1 MPSSPAGRAHAWH
14 LYTASVPDPT
24 RACPAVTATNKPST
38 IAWTLSRQSAL
49 LVRQWDDAT
58 FVFDSFSG
66 RTHYLNGS
74 AAEILA
80 LVAEK
85 PLPLAETDA
94 ALLQEFAPA
103 NPEAFIAASHRVLE
117 LLETLGLVTRS
128 A

>member
-1 MPSSPAGRAHAWH
+1 M
-14 LYTASVPDPT
+14 
-24 RACPAVTATNKPST
+24 
-38 IAWTLSRQSAL
+38 AWTLTQHAILS
-49 LVRQWDDAT
+49 VRQWDDAT

-80 LVAEK
+80 LISEQ

-94 ALLQEFAPA
+94 ALLREFAPA
-103 NPEAFIAASHRVLE
+103 DPEAFLAASRRVLE
-117 LLETLGLVTRS
+117 LLEHLGLVTCR

>member
-1 MPSSPAGRAHAWH
+1 MTVIDEPSP
-14 LYTASVPDPT
+14 V
-24 RACPAVTATNKPST
+24 
-38 IAWTLSRQSAL
+38 AWTLTQHAILS
-49 LVRQWDDAT
+49 VRQWDDAT

-80 LVAEK
+80 LISEQ

-94 ALLQEFAPA
+94 ALLREFAPA
-103 NPEAFIAASHRVLE
+103 DPEAFLAASRRVLE
-117 LLETLGLVTRS
+117 LLEHLGLVTRR